1 MAANY
6 DNAAWFYDTL
16 SRIVYGQSLVKAQT
30 EFLPLI
36 PTNAKVLIAGG
47 GTGWIIEEV
56 SKQHRSGL
64 EITYVEISAK
74 MIAKARARNYAGN
87 IVNFINLPVEDANL
101 KADYDV
107 VITPF
112 LLDSLSPGVFD
123 TVFNTL
129 SNLLKPDGIWLNTD
143 FQLTGKWWQKLLL
156 KSMYFF
162 FRMIGC
168 VENVD
173 LPLIKQRFLD
183 DGFIAKQEKAFF
195 GEFIGATVYRKV

>member
-1 MAANY
+1 LAANY